1 LFEEVDDFWQAIKA
15 RLIKETAKKEIN
27 FIGLELPPVI
37 DAEKKFL
44 LCPALSFCYVSTPM
58 LKLTALGKTF
68 GTVDALRPL
77 DLEVPNGEFFSLL
90 GPSGCG
96 KTTLLRLLGGFEKPT
111 SGQIWIDDRRIDELP
126 PHQRQFNTVFQRYA
140 LFPHLSVFQNVA
152 FGLQMK
158 KVSADEVKVR
168 VVQAL
173 ELVQMTGF
181 ESRSTST
188 LSGGQQQRIAVA
200 RALINR
206 PKILLLDEPL
216 SALDE
221 KLRQQMKIELLSLQ
235 RKLKQTFIFVTHDQE
250 EALTIS
256 DRIAVMNKGIVEQVG
271 TPQEIYEYPR
281 TLFVAQFIGS
291 MNVIEGVVKGAD
303 MQSIVV
309 DSASRRPV
317 LIRPTR
323 DGLRPLPKVFEG
335 LKVQVMIRPEK
346 LKVLRSQPGFEQNSI
361 EATIKEVLYK
371 GPVTQFILQAKEE
384 ALPTF
389 TAVQVNTALSAKKS
403 LGIGDRVFVAWLP
416 EDCILMGETG
426 ALPLPE
432 VSETPLDIIFEERSR
447 GAEIVH

>member
-1 LFEEVDDFWQAIKA
+1 
-15 RLIKETAKKEIN
+15 
-27 FIGLELPPVI
+27 
-37 DAEKKFL
+37 
-44 LCPALSFCYVSTPM
+44 M
-58 LKLTALGKTF
+58 LKLRGLGKSF

-77 DLEVPNGEFFSLL
+77 DLEVREGEFFSLL

-96 KTTLLRLLGGFEKPT
+96 KTTLLRLLGGFERPT
-111 SGQIWIDDRRIDELP
+111 SGEIWMDERRIDQLP

-140 LFPHLSVFQNVA
+140 LFPHLNVFQNVA

-158 KVSADEVKVR
+158 KVAAAEVKSR
-168 VVQAL
+168 VKNAL
-173 ELVQMTGF
+173 ELVQMAGL
-181 ESRSTST
+181 ENRSIST

-235 RKLKQTFIFVTHDQE
+235 RRLKQTFIFVTHDQE

-281 TLFVAQFIGS
+281 SLFVAQFIGS
-291 MNVIEGVVKGAD
+291 MNVIEGNVKGAD
-303 MQSIVV
+303 SQSIVV
-309 DSASRRPV
+309 GSASRRAIV
-317 LIRPTR
+317 IRPPR
-323 DGLRPLPKVFEG
+323 DGMRPLPQVSEG

-346 LKVLRSQPGFEQNSI
+346 LKVLKSQPGFEQNSV

-371 GPVTQFILQAKEE
+371 GPVTQFHLQPREE
-384 ALPTF
+384 SLQPMTVVQIN
-389 TAVQVNTALSAKKS
+389 TAVSAKKS
-403 LGIGDRVFVAWLP
+403 LSIGDKVFVAWLP
-416 EDCILMGETG
+416 EDCILMGENG
-426 ALPLPE
+426 ALPIP
-432 VSETPLDIIFEERSR
+432 ETPALTPLEVIFEERAR